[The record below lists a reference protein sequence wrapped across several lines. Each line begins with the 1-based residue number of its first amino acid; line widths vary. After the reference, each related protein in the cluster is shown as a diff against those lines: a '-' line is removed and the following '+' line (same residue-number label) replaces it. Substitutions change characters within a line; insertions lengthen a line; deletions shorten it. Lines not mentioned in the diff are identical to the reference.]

1 MELGAVIVAAGMSS
15 RMGEFK
21 ALKEILG
28 QPVIVHMVHKFKQI
42 GVKEVVI
49 VTGNHAKALEEAL
62 QGEKGITYIF
72 NEAYKTSDMFTSAKL
87 GLQSIKGKYDRC
99 FFTPVD
105 APAFSL
111 MTLNRLLE
119 AKEAK
124 IVKPR
129 FKGRGGHPII
139 IADEVIS
146 AIINYTGHEGM
157 KGALIACGEKMVSV
171 EVADEGILF
180 NTNTIQEFE
189 RMKEY
194 LEAVE

>member
-28 QPVIVHMVHKFKQI
+28 QPVIVHMVRKFKQI
-42 GVKEVVI
+42 GVKEIVI

-62 QGEKGITYIF
+62 QGEKIVQYVF
-72 NEAYKTSDMFTSAKL
+72 NEAYQTSDMFASAKL
-87 GLQSIKGKYDRC
+87 GLKAIQGKCDKC

-105 APAFSL
+105 APAFSI

-119 AKEAK
+119 AEEAK
-124 IVKPR
+124 IAKPR
-129 FKGRGGHPII
+129 FNGKGGHPIL
-139 IADEVIS
+139 IADEIIS
-146 AIINYTGHEGM
+146 AILRYTGKCGM
-157 KGALIACGEKMVSV
+157 KGALMACGYEETSV

-180 NTNTIQEFE
+180 NTNTIEEFE
-189 RMKEY
+189 RMRAY
-194 LEAVE
+194 LEA